1 MERGGSQV
9 ARGGGVNKGETINRL
24 EQLLHRVRLRAAQPR
39 TVPRKDAGAAFA
51 NRAAAGPT
59 STRPGMPAAQ
69 AAGAEPLQEHDSE
82 ERLVTAQMEP
92 AEEPTVVFVAS
103 ASDSIPPIDVT
114 EVEVV
119 EEEEDDEEEEAPIS
133 SRRTVASQPEERL
146 AEMAFGGEEPR
157 QPLHTPPPESGRLPA
172 APAVDF
178 DPDVTGVRNAAPIA
192 EHHHEPE
199 SRRELVP
206 EPVRP
211 QLSPSDRIAEMIAKA
226 QSFAPPT
233 FVALLDASLSL

>member
-1 MERGGSQV
+1 M
-9 ARGGGVNKGETINRL
+9 NKGETINRL
-24 EQLLHRVRLRAAQPR
+24 EQLLQRVRLRAAQPR
-39 TVPRKDAGAAFA
+39 TVPRKDSGAVA
-51 NRAAAGPT
+51 NKAAAEPT
-59 STRPGMPAAQ
+59 SVRPVLRTAQ
-69 AAGAEPLQEHDSE
+69 AAVAEPLQEHDSE
-82 ERLVTAQMEP
+82 ERLVTAQLEP
-92 AEEPTVVFVAS
+92 AEEPTVVLVSA
-103 ASDSIPPIDVT
+103 ASDSIPPIDVA

-119 EEEEDDEEEEAPIS
+119 EEEEEEEEAPIS

-192 EHHHEPE
+192 EHPQESE
-199 SRRELVP
+199 SRRELAP

-211 QLSPSDRIAEMIAKA
+211 QLSPNDRTAEMIAKA
-226 QSFAPPT
+226 QSFAPQR

>member
-1 MERGGSQV
+1 
-9 ARGGGVNKGETINRL
+9 VNKGEAISRL
-24 EQLLHRVRLRAAQPR
+24 EQLLQRVRLRAGQPR
-39 TVPRKDAGAAFA
+39 TVSRADADSVATKAVGE
-51 NRAAAGPT
+51 PT
-59 STRPGMPAAQ
+59 STRPRMPSLPAA
-69 AAGAEPLQEHDSE
+69 AAGKSQDLDSE
-82 ERLVTAQMEP
+82 ERLVAVQSEP
-92 AEEPTVVFVAS
+92 AEEPTVVLVAA

-114 EVEVV
+114 EVEIV
-119 EEEEDDEEEEAPIS
+119 EEEEEEEAPIS

-192 EHHHEPE
+192 EHHQEPE

-211 QLSPSDRIAEMIAKA
+211 QLSPNDRIAEMIAKA
-226 QSFAPPT
+226 QSFAPQT
-233 FVALLDASLSL
+233 FVALLDASVSL

>member
-1 MERGGSQV
+1 M
-9 ARGGGVNKGETINRL
+9 NKGETIDRL
-24 EQLLHRVRLRAAQPR
+24 ERLLQRVRSRAAQPR
-39 TVPRKDAGAAFA
+39 AVPRKDSGAVA
-51 NRAAAGPT
+51 NKAAPAPT
-59 STRPGMPAAQ
+59 SVRPVLPTAQ
-69 AAGAEPLQEHDSE
+69 AAGAHPLQEHDSE
-82 ERLVTAQMEP
+82 ERLVTAQLEP
-92 AEEPTVVFVAS
+92 AEEPTVVLVAG

-119 EEEEDDEEEEAPIS
+119 EEEEEEEAPIS

-192 EHHHEPE
+192 EHPQEPE

-211 QLSPSDRIAEMIAKA
+211 QLSPNDRIAEMIAKA
-226 QSFAPPT
+226 QSFAPQT
-233 FVALLDASLSL
+233 FVALLDASVSL